1 MSLSNSTFVNNKLDG
16 HLLSLYIN
24 TTQHA
29 IVEIDRCMFFSN
41 IKAKHVRLASNYFG
55 NVKCI
60 VKNVTFFDLRNIH
73 VILTLRKVQLSFKG
87 YIKFR
92 NIQSQQILIGIKNS
106 SFTLDGYI
114 EFYSINATLLVSSD
128 QIQLQRNTLLAF
140 NVQKPFLAT
149 KWRHDTFS
157 PLYPPCLFQ
166 YWNLNVKMSS
176 YSILLKDI
184 YIPKFCA
191 KHFRICV
198 SHCSI
203 HGSSKIT
210 DLLNSWQIN

>member
-1 MSLSNSTFVNNKLDG
+1 MSLSNSTFANNKLDG

-29 IVEIDRCMFFSN
+29 MVEIDRYMFFSN
-41 IKAKHVRLASNYFG
+41 IKAKHLRLASNYFG

-73 VILTLRKVQLSFKG
+73 VMLTLRKVQLSFKG

-92 NIQSQQILIGIKNS
+92 DIQSQQILIGIKNS
-106 SFTLDGYI
+106 SFTLEGYI

-128 QIQLQRNTLLAF
+128 QIQLQRNTLINITRVHCSEGIFSYQMETLIYEGP
-140 NVQKPFLAT
+140 K
-149 KWRHDTFS
+149 DSFS

-166 YWNLNVKMSS
+166 Y
-176 YSILLKDI
+176 
-184 YIPKFCA
+184 
-191 KHFRICV
+191 
-198 SHCSI
+198 
-203 HGSSKIT
+203 
-210 DLLNSWQIN
+210 